1 MKLILYIAFL
11 VFIIGAVGLAIM
23 YRMHDDQ
30 DIE

>member
-11 VFIIGAVGLAIM
+11 VFIIGAVVLAIM

-30 DIE
+30 DFE